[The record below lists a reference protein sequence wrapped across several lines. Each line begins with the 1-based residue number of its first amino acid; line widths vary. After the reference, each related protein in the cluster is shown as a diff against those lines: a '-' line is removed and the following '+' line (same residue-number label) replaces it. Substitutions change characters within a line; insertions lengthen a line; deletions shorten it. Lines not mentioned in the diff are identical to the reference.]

1 MKDTGIHME
10 IHQEIID
17 KLSAGKGSIW
27 IAAHNDGSDNK
38 INEDAILDTA
48 SYSIFLAVLS
58 TIGQSLRKMFR
69 NKKKSHEELA
79 AEKEA
84 AMINRTVGAL
94 EEMMLEYIQPATKG
108 SVDEEALDELTDT
121 MGEIRGYYQAGKLK
135 ITDQNAMAEIRKSI
149 MKFTNAMAEA
159 KHVAI
164 PAEPDRAGKDEF
176 CVIMKQLAM
185 QKELIYR

>member
-84 AMINRTVGAL
+84 AKIIGISVSSVESMEILRESIDSRKKDHIKMI
-94 EEMMLEYIQPATKG
+94 Y
-108 SVDEEALDELTDT
+108 SVLLQTDPVSVHT
-121 MGEIRGYYQAGKLK
+121 RFYSCSP
-135 ITDQNAMAEIRKSI
+135 SI
-149 MKFTNAMAEA
+149 
-159 KHVAI
+159 
-164 PAEPDRAGKDEF
+164 
-176 CVIMKQLAM
+176 
-185 QKELIYR
+185 